1 MSIFLH
7 GRYLKIYYFWNDLEK
22 CLLFWCDFHSFIVI
36 QHFFSHDGRYSFW
49 KYWPQFK
56 SPYLNFIR
64 SIYIFSAFAV
74 KYWHIEFQSYIC
86 AISLLF
92 PKKDLFSACFK
103 DNIFTFLL
111 KCILYVRIC
120 FCFLILHFN
129 VWLIAISDCISWIS
143 TKDSFSV
150 YCYFIIIKGNFWL
163 SSLTKWPSFIES
175 ISALHPSI

>member
-1 MSIFLH
+1 MTDVIAFENID
-7 GRYLKIYYFWNDLEK
+7 RNLKAHIWI
-22 CLLFWCDFHSFIVI
+22 LFD
-36 QHFFSHDGRYSFW
+36 Q
-49 KYWPQFK
+49 
-56 SPYLNFIR
+56 
-64 SIYIFSAFAV
+64 YIFFLLLQ
-74 KYWHIEFQSYIC
+74 WNIG
-86 AISLLF
+86 ISNF
-92 PKKDLFSACFK
+92 NHTFVQYRYFFRKKNLFSACFK

-129 VWLIAISDCISWIS
+129 VWLIAIRDCIFWIS